1 MEQYGNTTT
10 YNLESVLVQNI
21 KTSPYYIRK
30 AMDLDNAYEVIDEI
44 YET

>member
-10 YNLESVLVQNI
+10 YNLESVLLQNI
-21 KTSPYYIRK
+21 KSSPYFVKK
-30 AMDLDNAYEVIDEI
+30 AMDLDTVYEIIDEI